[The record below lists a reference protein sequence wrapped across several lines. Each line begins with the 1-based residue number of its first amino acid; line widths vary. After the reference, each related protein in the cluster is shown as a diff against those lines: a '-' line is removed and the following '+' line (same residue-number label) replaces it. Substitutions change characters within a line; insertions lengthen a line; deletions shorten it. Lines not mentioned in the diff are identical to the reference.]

1 MTRPETIVRPTAV
14 AGRFYPGSEPELRSM
29 VDGMLAAVPESPMPA
44 FGAISPH
51 AGLVYSGECAAHV
64 FGRITIPPVIV
75 ILAPNHTGRA
85 SHRGGAAAWDRG
97 AFEMPMGQLKV
108 ADDFLARLESETTL
122 VAHDPIAHA
131 SEHSVEV
138 MLPFI
143 AALAPETKIAPLVLG
158 WDDWERCKRLAEAL
172 AITVRHWPNQ
182 VLLLA
187 SSDMTHFE
195 SAQSAATKD
204 RVALQAVESFDG
216 EGLLSYC
223 HQNHVSM
230 CGRAPAAVVL
240 EATRLLGATQADVVD
255 YRHSG
260 QVTGDD
266 RDVVA
271 YAGVV
276 IR

>member
-1 MTRPETIVRPTAV
+1 
-14 AGRFYPGSEPELRSM
+14 M
-29 VDGMLAAVPESPMPA
+29 VDGLLAAVDAKPEPA
-44 FGAISPH
+44 FGAIAPH

-64 FGRITIPPVIV
+64 FKRIAIPPVVV

-85 SHRGGAAAWDRG
+85 SHRGGAAAWDQG
-97 AFEMPMGQLKV
+97 SFDTPMGRLEI
-108 ADDFLARLESETTL
+108 AGEFLSRLESETVL

-131 SEHSVEV
+131 AEHSVEV
-138 MLPFI
+138 ELPFI
-143 AALAPETKIAPLVLG
+143 AALSPDTKIAPIVLG
-158 WDDWERCKRLAEAL
+158 WDDWERCRDLAEAL
-172 AITVRHWPNQ
+172 ATTVRQWPHQ

-195 SAQSAATKD
+195 SAQAAAAKD
-204 RVALQAVESFDG
+204 RPALEAVERFDG
-216 EGLLSYC
+216 EGLLEYC
-223 HQNHVSM
+223 HKNAVSM
-230 CGRAPAAVVL
+230 CGRGPAAVVL
-240 EATRLLGATQADVVD
+240 ESARLLGATRAEVVD

-260 QVTGDD
+260 RVTGDD